1 MDKKELKT
9 NKVSSTK
16 SSNKIIEKNKSLMD
30 NVEVCFIY
38 SNKSDFLNE
47 DIFFKEM
54 NKNDLN
60 YLNSLKSSLDLKLEK
75 KNLHKFFNEDLIE
88 ALDNNYELPDE
99 KSEKSDSSFLMHIS
113 GSSGSTSNTN
123 SPKFNNKLLNKG
135 EYNNFNMNF
144 NLNYEDSKNKNSLNN
159 INNNFHKNLDG
170 IIENNIFNNSS
181 NLNEILK
188 NNNLNND
195 IKNKFGNLNEC
206 LLFSNF
212 NEKRI
217 FNENK
222 KIYLKNNKK
231 HEMINNLLKNKFDD
245 DVDQLIALPISNIEE
260 NAKLPPKIR
269 NGDWICL
276 YCNNLNYSFRIKCNR
291 CGLLKKSSIHLLKQN
306 KYYNNKY

>member
-1 MDKKELKT
+1 MDKKEIKT
-9 NKVSSTK
+9 NEVSSTK
-16 SSNKIIEKNKSLMD
+16 SSNKMEKNKNLMD

-38 SNKSDFLNE
+38 SDKSDFLNE

-54 NKNDLN
+54 NKNYLN
-60 YLNSLKSSLDLKLEK
+60 YLNSLKSSLDLKLKK

-99 KSEKSDSSFLMHIS
+99 KSEKSDSSFLMYIS
-113 GSSGSTSNTN
+113 RSSGSTSNTN

-135 EYNNFNMNF
+135 EYNNFNINF
-144 NLNYEDSKNKNSLNN
+144 NLNYEDSNNKNSINN
-159 INNNFHKNLDG
+159 INNNFHIKFDD
-170 IIENNIFNNSS
+170 IKENNLFNNSS

-195 IKNKFGNLNEC
+195 IKNKFNNLNEC
-206 LLFSNF
+206 LLSSNF
-212 NEKRI
+212 NKERI
-217 FNENK
+217 FNEKKRNLK
-222 KIYLKNNKK
+222 KIKK
-231 HEMINNLLKNKFDD
+231 HKMINNLLKNKFDD
-245 DVDQLIALPISNIEE
+245 EVDQLISLPISNIEE